1 MNNFPRTIVGGVS
14 MPRLIIGTNWF
25 FGYSHQTVAKDKFIR
40 TYQTRKN
47 IADILEVF
55 LNHGI
60 DAMMFSPNEN
70 IYEAIHDAEDRTG
83 KKMILVMTPSFNI
96 LPGGNAESEPEKIL
110 DFCAKNGA
118 AFCMPHMCVTD
129 ALVDKMH
136 NVIRDFDKYSKM
148 MRDRGMIPG
157 LSTHMPETI
166 VIADKSGA
174 DVETYIQIYNAV
186 GFLMHIE
193 TDWAMKVI
201 INAKK
206 PVMTIKPLAAGRL
219 TPQAGLPF
227 VWNTIREKDMVVI
240 GTTNSDEARE
250 VIDISM
256 ELLDKHIP
264 NIALQ
269 KTRSKKSLE

>member
-1 MNNFPRTIVGGVS
+1 MNKFPRTTVAGIS
-14 MPRLIIGTNWF
+14 MPRMIIGTNWF
-25 FGYSHQTVAKDKFIR
+25 FGYSHQTSAKDKFIR
-40 TYQTRKN
+40 SYQTQKN

-55 LNHGI
+55 LRNGI

-70 IYEAIHDAEDRTG
+70 IYDAIRDAEDRTG
-83 KKMILVMTPSFNI
+83 RKVIRVMTPSFNI
-96 LPGGNAESEPEKIL
+96 LPGGPPENEPERML
-110 DFCAKNGA
+110 DICMKKGA

-129 ALVDKMH
+129 ALVDRMH

-157 LSTHMPETI
+157 LSTHMPETV

-174 DVETYIQIYNAV
+174 DVETYIQIYNAI

-201 INAKK
+201 LNAKK
-206 PVMTIKPLAAGRL
+206 PVMAIKPLAAGRL
-219 TPQAGLPF
+219 IPQAGLPF
-227 VWNTIREKDMVVI
+227 VWNTLREKDMVVI
-240 GTTNSDEARE
+240 GTTTPEEARE

-256 ELLDKHIP
+256 ELLDKRIP
-264 NIALQ
+264 NVELQ
-269 KTRSKKSLE
+269 KTRSKKSLQ

>member
-1 MNNFPRTIVGGVS
+1 

-25 FGYSHQTVAKDKFIR
+25 FGYSHQSSAKDKFIR
-40 TYQTRKN
+40 AYQTRKN
-47 IADILEVF
+47 LADILEVF
-55 LNHGI
+55 LNDGI
-60 DAMMFSPNEN
+60 DAVMFLPNEK

-83 KKMILVMTPSFNI
+83 GKMILVMTPSFNI
-96 LPGGNAESEPEKIL
+96 VPGGDANNEPERIL
-110 DFCAKNGA
+110 DICAKNGA
-118 AFCMPHMCVTD
+118 TFCMPHMCVTD
-129 ALVDKMH
+129 ALVDRMH
-136 NVIRDFDKYSKM
+136 NIIRDFDKYSKM

-157 LSTHMPETI
+157 LSTHMPDTV

-174 DVETYIQIYNAV
+174 DVETYIQIYNAI

-206 PVMTIKPLAAGRL
+206 PLMTIKPLAAGRL
-219 TPQAGLPF
+219 IPQAGLPF

-240 GTTNSDEARE
+240 GTTTPDEARE
-250 VIDISM
+250 DINISK
-256 ELLDKHIP
+256 ELFDKRIP
-264 NIALQ
+264 NIELQ